1 MEYIEM
7 KNTEKKS
14 KLKNVKIYSEN
25 SITSGYIKIA
35 IRYRNVWCATFDHFL
50 INEFFFVIFIF
61 IYLREPFLCDDYLG
75 QWMIIT
81 LNGIFCTSFKYFS
94 KPLDLT
100 F

>member
-35 IRYRNVWCATFDHFL
+35 IRYRNV
-50 INEFFFVIFIF
+50 
-61 IYLREPFLCDDYLG
+61 
-75 QWMIIT
+75 
-81 LNGIFCTSFKYFS
+81 
-94 KPLDLT
+94 
-100 F
+100 